1 MNSNEILTID
11 YASFVESEYLDL
23 VPTSL
28 MTKAKYMV
36 NPRYSHLVNKI
47 IIINLPIE
55 LSVHRLLMYNKIIS
69 RFPIAEGI
77 RIEPYEL
84 PKNRKIVEEDD
95 YSCLILNKDMLMNPK
110 YIDLISENEFLLGI
124 DTVMDDFIT
133 LAGYIILKNNFTNL
147 LNN

>member
-1 MNSNEILTID
+1 
-11 YASFVESEYLDL
+11 
-23 VPTSL
+23 
-28 MTKAKYMV
+28 
-36 NPRYSHLVNKI
+36 
-47 IIINLPIE
+47 
-55 LSVHRLLMYNKIIS
+55 MYNKIIS